1 MSKPELSI
9 ILVSY
14 NTKEHTLKALN
25 SVYEQTQNTN
35 FEVIL
40 VDNDSKDGSLEAV
53 QKAFPQVQAYASGG
67 NLGFAGGVHFGVDRS
82 VGDLILLLNPDTLVL
97 DGAIDKLV
105 AFSKEKPGAGI
116 WGGVTLNNDLSLNTQ
131 HAWARHDFGTLVFS
145 ALGLS
150 KIFSK
155 NCWFNKANYGCWNR
169 DTVKEVDI
177 LSGCFFLTTRE
188 LWNTLGGLDTSF
200 FMYAEEADY
209 CLKAKKLGY
218 QPTVTPEARIVHHGG
233 ISHANLAA
241 KEIKLLRGKV
251 ELIKRHDSGLLK
263 SIYISLIW
271 LYSFNKVVESALL
284 KNGSIEAS
292 EWKKVFE
299 ERAVWLKGYR

>member
-1 MSKPELSI
+1 MSNPELSI

-14 NTKEHTLKALN
+14 NTKEHTLKALS
-25 SVYEQTQNTN
+25 SVYDQTVDTN

-53 QKAFPQVQAYASGG
+53 QEAFPQVQSYASGG

-82 VGDLILLLNPDTLVL
+82 KGDLILLLNPDTLVL
-97 DGAIDKLV
+97 DSAIDKLV
-105 AFSKEKPGAGI
+105 QFSRKRPDAGI

-131 HAWARHDFGTLVFS
+131 HAWARHDLGTLLSS

-155 NCWFNKANYGCWNR
+155 SCLFNKANYGCWNR

-188 LWNTLGGLDTSF
+188 LWNKLGGLDTSF

-218 QPTVTPEARIVHHGG
+218 QPTVTPDARLIHHGG

-251 ELIKRHDSGLLK
+251 ELIKRHDKGLLK
-263 SIYISLIW
+263 SLYISLIW
-271 LYSFNKVVESALL
+271 LYSFNKVVESTLL
-284 KNGSIEAS
+284 KRGSVEAA
-292 EWKKVFE
+292 EWKKVFN
-299 ERAVWLKGYR
+299 ERSVWMKGY

>member
-25 SVYEQTQNTN
+25 SVYEQTQNTE

-53 QKAFPQVQAYASGG
+53 QAAFPQVQAYASGG

-82 VGDLILLLNPDTLVL
+82 KGDLILLLNPDTLVL

-105 AFSKEKPGAGI
+105 AFSKEKPKAGI

-131 HAWARHDFGTLVFS
+131 HAWARHDLGTLVFS
-145 ALGLS
+145 ALGVS

-155 NCWFNKANYGCWNR
+155 SCLFNKANYGCWNR

-188 LWNTLGGLDTSF
+188 LWNKLGGLDTSF

-218 QPTVTPEARIVHHGG
+218 QPIVTPDARIVHHGG

-251 ELIKRHDSGLLK
+251 ELIKRHDKGLLK
-263 SIYISLIW
+263 SLYISLIW
-271 LYSFNKVVESALL
+271 LYSFNKVVETAVL
-284 KNGSIEAS
+284 KRGSVEAA
-292 EWKKVFE
+292 EWKKVFD
-299 ERAVWLKGYR
+299 ERSVWMKGY

>member
-25 SVYEQTQNTN
+25 SVYEQTLNTD

-40 VDNDSKDGSLEAV
+40 VDNDSKDGSLEAA
-53 QKAFPQVQAYASGG
+53 QEAFPQVQAYASGG

-105 AFSKEKPGAGI
+105 AFSKEKPRAGI

-131 HAWARHDFGTLVFS
+131 HAWARHDLGTLLFS
-145 ALGLS
+145 ALGVS

-155 NCWFNKANYGCWNR
+155 SCLFNKANYGCWNR

-188 LWNTLGGLDTSF
+188 LWNKLGGLDTSF

-218 QPTVTPEARIVHHGG
+218 QPTVTPDARIVHHGG

-251 ELIKRHDSGLLK
+251 ELIKRHDKGLLK
-263 SIYISLIW
+263 SLYISLLW
-271 LYSFNKVVESALL
+271 LFSFNKVVETTLL
-284 KNGSIEAS
+284 KRGSVEAS
-292 EWKKVFE
+292 EWKKVFD
-299 ERAVWLKGYR
+299 ERAVWLKGY

>member
-1 MSKPELSI
+1 MSNPELSI

-14 NTKEHTLKALN
+14 NTKEHTLKALS
-25 SVYEQTQNTN
+25 SVYEQTEDTN

-53 QKAFPQVQAYASGG
+53 QEAFPQVQSYASGG

-82 VGDLILLLNPDTLVL
+82 KGDLILLLNPDTLVL

-105 AFSKEKPGAGI
+105 QFSRERPDAGI
-116 WGGVTLNNDLSLNTQ
+116 WGGGTLNNDLSLNTQ
-131 HAWARHDFGTLVFS
+131 HAWARHDLGTLLSS

-155 NCWFNKANYGCWNR
+155 SCLFNKANYGCWNR

-177 LSGCFFLTTRE
+177 LSGCFFLTTRA
-188 LWNTLGGLDTSF
+188 LWNKLGGLDTSF

-218 QPTVTPEARIVHHGG
+218 QPTVTPDARLIHHGG

-251 ELIKRHDSGLLK
+251 ELIKRHDKGLLK
-263 SIYISLIW
+263 SLYISLIW
-271 LYSFNKVVESALL
+271 LYSFNKVIESTLL
-284 KNGSIEAS
+284 KRGSVEAA
-292 EWKKVFE
+292 EWKKVFD
-299 ERAVWLKGYR
+299 ERSVWIKGY

>member
-1 MSKPELSI
+1 MSNPELSI

-14 NTKEHTLKALN
+14 NTKEHTLKALS
-25 SVYEQTQNTN
+25 SVYDQTVDTN

-53 QKAFPQVQAYASGG
+53 QEAFPQVQSYASGG

-82 VGDLILLLNPDTLVL
+82 KGDLILLLNPDTLVL
-97 DGAIDKLV
+97 DSAIDKLV
-105 AFSKEKPGAGI
+105 QFSRKRPDAGI
-116 WGGVTLNNDLSLNTQ
+116 WGGVTINNDLSLNTQ
-131 HAWARHDFGTLVFS
+131 HAWARHDLGTLLSS

-155 NCWFNKANYGCWNR
+155 SCLFNKANYGCWNR

-188 LWNTLGGLDTSF
+188 LWNKLGGLDTSF

-218 QPTVTPEARIVHHGG
+218 QPTVTPDARLIHHGG

-251 ELIKRHDSGLLK
+251 ELIKRHDKGLLK
-263 SIYISLIW
+263 SLYISLIW
-271 LYSFNKVVESALL
+271 LYSFNKVVESTLL
-284 KNGSIEAS
+284 KRGSVEAA
-292 EWKKVFE
+292 EWKKVFN
-299 ERAVWLKGYR
+299 ERSVWMKGY

>member
-1 MSKPELSI
+1 MSNPELSI

-14 NTKEHTLKALN
+14 NTKEHTLKALS
-25 SVYEQTQNTN
+25 SVYEQTEDTN

-53 QKAFPQVQAYASGG
+53 QEAFPQVQSFGSGG

-82 VGDLILLLNPDTLVL
+82 KGDLILLLNPDTLVL
-97 DGAIDKLV
+97 DSAIDKLV
-105 AFSKEKPGAGI
+105 QFSRERPDAGI
-116 WGGVTLNNDLSLNTQ
+116 WGGVTLNNDFSLNTQ
-131 HAWARHDFGTLVFS
+131 HAWARHDLGTLLSS

-155 NCWFNKANYGCWNR
+155 SCLFNKANYGCWNR

-188 LWNTLGGLDTSF
+188 LWNKLGGLDTSF

-218 QPTVTPEARIVHHGG
+218 QPTVTPDARLIHHGG

-251 ELIKRHDSGLLK
+251 ELIKRHDKGLLK
-263 SIYISLIW
+263 SLYISLIW
-271 LYSFNKVVESALL
+271 LYSFNKVVESTLL
-284 KNGSIEAS
+284 KRGSVEAA
-292 EWKKVFE
+292 EWKKVFN
-299 ERAVWLKGYR
+299 ERSVWMKGY

>member
-14 NTKEHTLKALN
+14 NTKEHTLKALS
-25 SVYEQTQNTN
+25 SVYEQTQNTA
-35 FEVIL
+35 FEVVL

-53 QKAFPQVQAYASGG
+53 QEAFPQVKSYASGG
-67 NLGFAGGVHFGVDRS
+67 NLGFAGGVHFGVERS
-82 VGDLILLLNPDTLVL
+82 TGDLILLLNPDTLVL

-105 AFSKEKPGAGI
+105 AFSKEKPRAGI

-131 HAWARHDFGTLVFS
+131 HAWARHDFGTLLFS

-155 NCWFNKANYGCWNR
+155 SCLFNKANYGCWNR

-188 LWNTLGGLDTSF
+188 LWNKLGGLDTSF

-218 QPTVTPEARIVHHGG
+218 QPTVTPDARIVHHGG

-251 ELIKRHDSGLLK
+251 ELIKRHDKGLLK
-263 SIYISLIW
+263 SLYISLIW
-271 LYSFNKVVESALL
+271 LYSFNKVVESSIL
-284 KNGSIEAS
+284 KKGTVEAA
-292 EWKKVFE
+292 EWKKVFD
-299 ERAVWLKGYR
+299 ERAVWIKGY